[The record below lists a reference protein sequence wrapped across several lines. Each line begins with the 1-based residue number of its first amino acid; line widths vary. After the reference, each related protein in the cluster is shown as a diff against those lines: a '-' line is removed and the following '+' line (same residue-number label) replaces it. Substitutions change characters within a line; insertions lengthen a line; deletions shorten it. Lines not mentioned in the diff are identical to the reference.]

1 MSTLQQKKPIQLQVA
16 LVPVCKMVLRFGLHF
31 NEFTRNMQK
40 AYIKA
45 AQDILVDTDIEPNL
59 QAIAIKT
66 GMDRRTIS
74 EHINNINKSYSNP
87 LNKMDMLIA
96 QLQRHCTKTKSNKFT
111 NNQLKAI
118 IDSIYGG
125 HIRSGAISKELISNN
140 IIIQLE
146 NTLFKLNLTV
156 QQQLEEISLMANEVD
171 YTAKRLFQTYYKN
184 MFKSSNNKNKS
195 LLQSSRYST
204 KISPRHHDKV
214 NKLIQNELRDSEER
228 IQSILK
234 QFESNLP
241 EGTFPEIGASQFQF
255 DSKL

>member
-1 MSTLQQKKPIQLQVA
+1 MNYKQQQKPIQLQVA
-16 LVPVCKMVLRFGLHF
+16 LVPVCKMVIRFGLHF

-45 AQDILVDTDIEPNL
+45 AQEILIDTEIKPNL

-74 EHINNINKSYSNP
+74 EHINNINKSYTNP

-96 QLQRHCTKTKSNKFT
+96 QLQRHCHKTKSNAFT
-111 NNQLKAI
+111 TNELKGI

-125 HIRSGAISKELISNN
+125 HIRSGAITKELISNN
-140 IIIQLE
+140 IIIQVE

-156 QQQLEEISLMANEVD
+156 QQKLEEISQMANEVD

-184 MFKSSNNKNKS
+184 MFKASNDKNKA
-195 LLQSSRYST
+195 LLQSSSYST

-214 NKLIQNELRDSEER
+214 NKLIQDELQQSEKR
-228 IQSILK
+228 IKNILK
-234 QFESNLP
+234 KFESNIP

-255 DSKL
+255 DTQT